1 MVTRTTGPFEY
12 WEVTGDA
19 VRSAA
24 ATPASN
30 AEAIQSLAG
39 ELEGDQ
45 VRAAQAIEGDITA
58 GVVAN
63 PQIARSTAQ
72 NLAANGQ
79 YAVGLLR
86 QFARDV
92 DRFDSTVDGINVD
105 YQSRISSAMTAMQH
119 DPDHRDGTLAID
131 TTAVSAGIEA
141 DLRSRYLKAQGV
153 IDDAADT
160 IASMFKQGPTDDNV
174 RDLIRAGLIPL
185 TSASLYPT
193 LTLTA
198 DDTRAALK
206 AAVHAM
212 VLRLIDAGTLPPEVA
227 DMTPDA
233 FRTYLIEHPD
243 LATQLYAQEPRPG
256 SAWPEGPLAAL
267 TLPFMTSPGGA
278 DEVFEQRREETRA
291 LFESL
296 SPADAAMLAMLF
308 PKTVGNL
315 PGVPFENR
323 ADANDVSIIAALD
336 AERDNLTDLEQ
347 RHEHNQH
354 DWDFLGLN
362 NNDLAGPIGDSEDR
376 IALYE
381 SILDDHRTILLFDPS
396 GDGAI
401 AELHGTIDAS
411 TKNLGVLVPGTG
423 TDMSSF
429 QGTADRAQSFADR
442 GLGELAMISWMG
454 GDLPDSIVKD
464 APFANYARDL
474 GPLLAGF
481 SHDVRQ
487 EIEHSAGAGLDIRTT
502 YAGHSYGGAVVGRS
516 ELAGLDADRVL
527 HIESAGMGHDI
538 RDADDLPESQ
548 ADVDRYSMTAPGD
561 IIGDIQGSQ
570 VGDNIGHGADPDEF
584 DGTVRLDTGN
594 KAGSDEPNIGIDSHT
609 NVFQRNSDA
618 WANMFQVF
626 TGGIVTGYREP
637 EYYLPPTPYGV
648 PVQTG
653 WAAPGETMDIP

>member
-1 MVTRTTGPFEY
+1 MVTRTAGPFEY

-19 VRSAA
+19 VRAA
-24 ATPASN
+24 AAGPATN
-30 AEAIQSLAG
+30 ATVIQSLAG
-39 ELEGDQ
+39 ELEGDE
-45 VRAAQAIEGDITA
+45 VRAARAIEGDISA

-63 PQIARSTAQ
+63 PHAASTTAHH
-72 NLAANGQ
+72 LAAHGQ

-86 QFARDV
+86 MFGADV
-92 DRFDSTVDGINVD
+92 DRFDETVDGINVD
-105 YQSRISSAMTAMQH
+105 YHSRVSSALDAARH
-119 DPDHRDGTLAID
+119 GPDPHGGPID
-131 TTAVSAGIEA
+131 TTAVTAGIET
-141 DLRSRYLKAQGV
+141 DLKARYLKAQGV

-160 IASMFKQGPTDDNV
+160 IASMFRQGPTDDNV

-185 TSASLYPT
+185 ASASLYPT

-212 VLRLIDAGTLPPEVA
+212 VLRMIEAGTLPPEVGT
-227 DMTPDA
+227 MSPDD
-233 FRTYLIEHPD
+233 FRAYLIEHPD
-243 LATQLYAQEPRPG
+243 LATRLYAQEPRPG
-256 SAWPEGPLAAL
+256 SEWPEGVLAAL
-267 TLPFMTSPGGA
+267 TMSFMTSPGGA
-278 DEVFEQRREETRA
+278 DEVLEHRREDARA

-296 SPADAAMLAMLF
+296 GPADAAMLAMLF
-308 PKTVGNL
+308 PRTVGNL
-315 PGVPFENR
+315 SGVPFANR

-336 AERDNLTDLEQ
+336 AERDDLADLER
-347 RHEHNQH
+347 RHQHNQH

-362 NNDLAGPIGDSEDR
+362 NDDLEGPIGDSKDR
-376 IALYE
+376 ISLYE
-381 SILDDHRTILLFDPS
+381 SILRNDRQILLFDPS

-401 AELHGTIDAS
+401 AELHGTIGAS

-423 TDMSSF
+423 TDLSSF
-429 QGTADRAQSFADR
+429 QGVADRANNFVENSR
-442 GLGELAMISWMG
+442 PGELAMISWMG

-487 EIEHSAGAGLDIRTT
+487 EAAHSAGAANDIHTT

-538 RDADDLPESQ
+538 EDLDDLPASQ
-548 ADVDRYSMTAPGD
+548 RDVDRYSMTAPGD
-561 IIGDIQGSQ
+561 IIGDIQGMQ
-570 VGDNIGHGADPDEF
+570 VGDNIGHGADPDTFE
-584 DGTVRLDTGN
+584 GTLRLDTGN
-594 KAGSDEPNIGIDSHT
+594 KAGSDEPNIGVDSHT
-609 NVFQRNSDA
+609 SVFQEHSDA
-618 WANMFQVF
+618 WRNMLEVF
-626 TGGIVTGYREP
+626 NGGTVTGYRQP
-637 EYYLPPTPYGV
+637 DYYLPPTPYAQ

-653 WAAPGETMDIP
+653 WATPGERIDIP